1 MMKKLAGWWFPLV
14 LALALGGVSF
24 WLDRVSQLETEEVS
38 LSPHEPQYE
47 IFGIRAQRFGAD
59 GAVAEQL
66 TAERAWQFP
75 ARSDAYLAKPDIVFA
90 PHSGGHYR
98 VRAAQAHY
106 VNDHARVMLSGGV
119 VLVKPAADGSPA
131 GRLETDTL
139 SIDTATRTARTEDV
153 VRYRYGASH
162 GTAQGMV
169 YDHAAGR
176 LNLSSRIKA
185 VIYDPQTDHP

>member
-1 MMKKLAGWWFPLV
+1 MIKKLAGWWFPLI

-47 IFGIRAQRFGAD
+47 IFSIQAKRFGAD

-90 PHSGGHYR
+90 PHSGQQYR
-98 VRAAQAHY
+98 VQAAQAHY
-106 VNDHARVMLSGGV
+106 VNDHEKVALSGGV
-119 VLVKPAADGSPA
+119 VLVKPATADSPA
-131 GRLETDTL
+131 GRMETDTL
-139 SIDTATRTARTEDV
+139 TIDTATQTARTEDL

-169 YDHAAGR
+169 YDHAARR

>member
-1 MMKKLAGWWFPLV
+1 MMKRLGGWWFPLV

-24 WLDRVSQLETEEVS
+24 WLDRVSQLEVEETA

-47 IFGIRAQRFGAD
+47 IFGIRALRFGAD

-75 ARSDAYLAKPDIVFA
+75 ARTDAYLAKPDIVFA
-90 PHSGGHYR
+90 PNGQERYR
-98 VRAAQAHY
+98 VRAEQAHY
-106 VNDHARVMLSGGV
+106 LSEKREIVLTGGV
-119 VLVKPAADGSPA
+119 VLNKPAVADSPA
-131 GRLETDTL
+131 GLMETDSLTV
-139 SIDTATRTARTEDV
+139 DTETQTARTEDL

-162 GTAQGMV
+162 GTATGMT
-169 YDHAAGR
+169 YNHKSGQ

-185 VIYDPQTDHP
+185 VIYDPNTEP

>member
-1 MMKKLAGWWFPLV
+1 MMKKLGGWWFPLV

-24 WLDRVSQLETEEVS
+24 WLDRVSQVETEEVA

-47 IFGIRAQRFGAD
+47 IFGIRAKRFGAD
-59 GAVAEQL
+59 GAVVEQL

-75 ARSDAYLAKPDIVFA
+75 ARTDAYLAKPDIVLA
-90 PHSGGHYR
+90 PYSQEHYR
-98 VRAAQAHY
+98 IRAEQAHY
-106 VNDHARVMLSGGV
+106 VEDREHIVLSGGV
-119 VLVKPAADGSPA
+119 VLDKPATADTPA

-139 SIDTATRTARTEDV
+139 TIDTAAQTARTEDW
-153 VRYRYGASH
+153 VRYRYGASQ

-169 YDHAAGR
+169 YDHAARR

-185 VIYDPQTDHP
+185 VIHDPQTDHP